1 MTWRPARLIWWYV
14 WILLNRLFEFSL
26 GRSDSDWFFVSLE
39 FTNQIKQ
46 KHFVWVVRR
55 ISRTFAWSWPS
66 TKILRFTN
74 VRIFENFVRIEC
86 SSVLSESNVWVFCL
100 SLMFWWSCSNM
111 SLNGKGKRRLHI
123 RTVTGKY
130 KILKKMTKE
139 NCVLE
144 YHTNMEFGNKRSL
157 DGLKKNL
164 RFMMKQRKT
173 ELQRKK

>member
-1 MTWRPARLIWWYV
+1 
-14 WILLNRLFEFSL
+14 
-26 GRSDSDWFFVSLE
+26 
-39 FTNQIKQ
+39 
-46 KHFVWVVRR
+46 
-55 ISRTFAWSWPS
+55 
-66 TKILRFTN
+66 
-74 VRIFENFVRIEC
+74 
-86 SSVLSESNVWVFCL
+86 
-100 SLMFWWSCSNM
+100 M

-173 ELQRKK
+173 ELQRKKQKMRRAVSKDLDKACDKWLFSARHQTLPVNGRMLKYLIVCFFCLYLHFQDD